1 MLACPVFITPVRDFE
16 QVRTVNAIARAADIL
31 ELLASA
37 TEPVRMSG
45 IATAIGIPRN
55 SVYEIVNTLAARRL
69 VQIGDDGRVGLGS
82 WLFELGSRY
91 AQSVDLLGEAR
102 TTASRVRD
110 ASGET
115 VHVATLDGRHAL
127 YLIKEES
134 RHLVRMSSAI
144 GLRLPAHV
152 SGVGK
157 AMLAA
162 LPGDELERRFAGV
175 ALERLTPNS
184 LATFA
189 ALERDLAATR
199 IRGYALDHE
208 ESSPEVRCVAAAL
221 QDARGDVIAGMSISV
236 PVSRMSPARERE
248 LADLVIRA
256 VDDLGVRLGYRVG
269 GSVAA
274 AG

>member
-1 MLACPVFITPVRDFE
+1 MRI
-16 QVRTVNAIARAADIL
+16 VNAIARAADIL
-31 ELLASA
+31 ELVAFA
-37 TEPVRMSG
+37 PEPPRIAA

-55 SVYEIVNTLAARRL
+55 SVYEIVNTLESRRL
-69 VQIGDDGRVGLGS
+69 VRLGDDGRVRLGS

-91 AQSVDLLGEAR
+91 AQSVDLLAEAR
-102 TTASRVRD
+102 ATASRVRD

-162 LPGDELERRFAGV
+162 LPLDELERRFAGV
-175 ALERLTPNS
+175 TLERLTPNS
-184 LATFA
+184 LTTFG

-199 IRGYALDHE
+199 IRGYAIDNE
-208 ESSPEVRCVAAAL
+208 ESSPEVSCVAAAL
-221 QDARGDVIAGMSISV
+221 LDARGDVVAGMSISV
-236 PVSRMSPARERE
+236 PLSRMNPSRERE
-248 LADLVIRA
+248 LADMVIRA
-256 VDDLGVRLGYRVG
+256 MGDLGVRLAYRVE
-269 GSVAA
+269 GSPAAA